1 MSHGPLNLFGDTDF
15 SFIRMRFTVMAVVE
29 IAGAQVAYRV
39 EGQGPGLVV
48 VHGTGGD
55 SQSHWGHLVEHFS
68 SQWTVVRPDYSGSG
82 ATVDDGQP
90 LSVEILAAQV
100 VGAARA
106 AGAVPFDLVGFSL
119 GASLA
124 TYIAAEYPA
133 EVRSVAVLAGFASGR
148 NSRFKLQ
155 FGLWR
160 DLIGGDVGALAKL
173 MVLTGMSPRL
183 PDEPDLRPG
192 CGNRRGDRRWYAV
205 ARHAASG
212 RIGRISGRVGE
223 RPAHRQACTGHRLQ
237 P

>member
-1 MSHGPLNLFGDTDF
+1 
-15 SFIRMRFTVMAVVE
+15 
-29 IAGAQVAYRV
+29 
-39 EGQGPGLVV
+39 
-48 VHGTGGD
+48 
-55 SQSHWGHLVEHFS
+55 
-68 SQWTVVRPDYSGSG
+68 VVRPDYSGSG

-183 PDEPDLRPG
+183 PDEPDLRPNPLNLALCHG
-192 CGNRRGDRRWYAV
+192 IQRQLSD
-205 ARHAASG
+205 ARFQCDNTHVTHCS
-212 RIGRISGRVGE
+212 I
-223 RPAHRQACTGHRLQ
+223 
-237 P
+237 